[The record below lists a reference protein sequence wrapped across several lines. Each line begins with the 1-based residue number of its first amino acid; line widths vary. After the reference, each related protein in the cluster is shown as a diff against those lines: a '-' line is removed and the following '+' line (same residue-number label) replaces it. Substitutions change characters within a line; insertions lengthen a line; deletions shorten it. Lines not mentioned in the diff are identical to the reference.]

1 MPITLEPI
9 KNRKFI
15 MKRVYSTK
23 PENKGGVFLLVT
35 ILAGLFL
42 VYGYVS
48 ILLDCSKISD
58 IVIVSLILF
67 AIFAWIYYF
76 LDEAIWLMFGKEK
89 CEYDDTKIVITK
101 HRLFKRRKEIPWNE
115 ITDISLYSPGLI
127 VELFTSAD
135 CPLDKACTSSCV
147 KFKSFI
153 ISTSVPKPFYL
164 YHIINIIQL
173 CFTLLLNYF
182 FVVSGK

>member
-1 MPITLEPI
+1 
-9 KNRKFI
+9 

-23 PENKGGVFLLVT
+23 PENKGGFFLL
-35 ILAGLFL
+35 LMSFAGLIM
-42 VYGYVS
+42 VYGYGS

-58 IVIVSLILF
+58 IVIVSLVLLAIL
-67 AIFAWIYYF
+67 AWIYYF

-127 VELFTSAD
+127 VELFTYPSLTGTPQGTILIKYGKGKKYKCGVNLGRIKAQKVIEM
-135 CPLDKACTSSCV
+135 LKDKME
-147 KFKSFI
+147 
-153 ISTSVPKPFYL
+153 KPRVL
-164 YHIINIIQL
+164 TTGI
-173 CFTLLLNYF
+173 
-182 FVVSGK
+182 VD

>member
-1 MPITLEPI
+1 
-9 KNRKFI
+9 

-23 PENKGGVFLLVT
+23 PENKGGFFLL
-35 ILAGLFL
+35 LMSFAGLIM
-42 VYGYVS
+42 VYGYGS

-58 IVIVSLILF
+58 IVIVSLVLL

-101 HRLFKRRKEIPWNE
+101 HRVFKRRKEIPWNE

-127 VELFTSAD
+127 VELFTYPSLTGTPQGTILIKYGKGKKYK
-135 CPLDKACTSSCV
+135 CGVNLGRIKAQKV
-147 KFKSFI
+147 I
-153 ISTSVPKPFYL
+153 NEL
-164 YHIINIIQL
+164 YKNIKRRIL
-173 CFTLLLNYF
+173 
-182 FVVSGK
+182 

>member
-23 PENKGGVFLLVT
+23 PENKGGFFLL
-35 ILAGLFL
+35 LMSFAGLIM
-42 VYGYVS
+42 VYGYGS

-58 IVIVSLILF
+58 IVIVSLVLL

-101 HRLFKRRKEIPWNE
+101 HRVFKRRKEIPWNE

-127 VELFTSAD
+127 VELFTYPSLTGTPQGTILIKYGKGKKYK
-135 CPLDKACTSSCV
+135 CGVNLGRIKAQKV
-147 KFKSFI
+147 I
-153 ISTSVPKPFYL
+153 NEL
-164 YHIINIIQL
+164 YKNIKRRIL
-173 CFTLLLNYF
+173 
-182 FVVSGK
+182 

>member
-23 PENKGGVFLLVT
+23 PENKGGVFLLLT

-89 CEYDDTKIVITK
+89 CEYDDSKIVITK

-127 VELFTSAD
+127 VELFTYPSLTGTPQGTILIKYGKGKKYK
-135 CPLDKACTSSCV
+135 CGVNLDRIKAQKV
-147 KFKSFI
+147 I
-153 ISTSVPKPFYL
+153 NEL
-164 YHIINIIQL
+164 YKNIERRIL
-173 CFTLLLNYF
+173 
-182 FVVSGK
+182 

>member
-1 MPITLEPI
+1 
-9 KNRKFI
+9 

-23 PENKGGVFLLVT
+23 PENKGGVFLLLT

-48 ILLDCSKISD
+48 ILLDCSSISD

-89 CEYDDTKIVITK
+89 CEYDDSKIVITK

-127 VELFTSAD
+127 VELFTYPSFLQINMPMYLPFLLNNWEMD
-135 CPLDKACTSSCV
+135 IYYQILPLQYHL
-147 KFKSFI
+147 
-153 ISTSVPKPFYL
+153 YL
-164 YHIINIIQL
+164 YSYTRLQIFLHGRTSKEQ
-173 CFTLLLNYF
+173 
-182 FVVSGK
+182 

>member
-1 MPITLEPI
+1 
-9 KNRKFI
+9 

-23 PENKGGVFLLVT
+23 PENKGGFFLL
-35 ILAGLFL
+35 LMSFAGLIM
-42 VYGYVS
+42 VYGYGS

-127 VELFTSAD
+127 VELFTYPSLTGTPQGTILIKYGKGKKYKCGVNLGRIKAQKVIEM
-135 CPLDKACTSSCV
+135 LKDKME
-147 KFKSFI
+147 
-153 ISTSVPKPFYL
+153 KPRVL
-164 YHIINIIQL
+164 TTGI
-173 CFTLLLNYF
+173 
-182 FVVSGK
+182 VD

>member
-23 PENKGGVFLLVT
+23 PENKGGFFLL
-35 ILAGLFL
+35 LMSFAGLIM
-42 VYGYVS
+42 VYGYGS

-58 IVIVSLILF
+58 IVIVSLVLF
-67 AIFAWIYYF
+67 AILAWNYYI

-101 HRLFKRRKEIPWNE
+101 HLKRRKEIPWNE

-127 VELFTSAD
+127 VELFTYPSLTGTPQGTILIKYGKGKKYKCGVNLGRIKAQKVIEM
-135 CPLDKACTSSCV
+135 LKDKME
-147 KFKSFI
+147 
-153 ISTSVPKPFYL
+153 KPRVL
-164 YHIINIIQL
+164 TTGI
-173 CFTLLLNYF
+173 
-182 FVVSGK
+182 VD

>member
-1 MPITLEPI
+1 
-9 KNRKFI
+9 

-23 PENKGGVFLLVT
+23 PENKGGFFLL
-35 ILAGLFL
+35 LMSFAGLIM
-42 VYGYVS
+42 VYGYGS

-127 VELFTSAD
+127 VEIITYPSLVGTPQGTILIKYGKGKKYK
-135 CPLDKACTSSCV
+135 CGVNLGRIKAQKV
-147 KFKSFI
+147 
-153 ISTSVPKPFYL
+153 
-164 YHIINIIQL
+164 INEL
-173 CFTLLLNYF
+173 CKNIKRRIL
-182 FVVSGK
+182 